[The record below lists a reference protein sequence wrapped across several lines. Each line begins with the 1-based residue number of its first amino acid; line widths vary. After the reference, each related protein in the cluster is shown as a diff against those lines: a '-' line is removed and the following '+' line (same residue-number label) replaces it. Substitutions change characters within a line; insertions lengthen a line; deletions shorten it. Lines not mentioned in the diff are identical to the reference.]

1 MSKASLDDIKE
12 VKDQIGFIQ
21 LDYANSSQL
30 GELAIEV
37 SKKAEQSDLL
47 NVQNEMYKLQE
58 TSSDMKDKQTRI
70 FDTLTNL
77 HVNSDSQFDKT
88 DKELKSL
95 SKKLIDQG
103 KAQTQ
108 EMKQA
113 IGKNERAIVELEFQ
127 NKDIIKEMKSFAE
140 K

>member
-1 MSKASLDDIKE
+1 
-12 VKDQIGFIQ
+12 
-21 LDYANSSQL
+21 
-30 GELAIEV
+30 
-37 SKKAEQSDLL
+37 
-47 NVQNEMYKLQE
+47 MYKLQE

-103 KAQTQ
+103 KA
-108 EMKQA
+108 
-113 IGKNERAIVELEFQ
+113 
-127 NKDIIKEMKSFAE
+127 
-140 K
+140 